1 MINIALGLGSLV
13 LLVPM
18 NNLILNIAKYKPHL
32 AMGVPGVSMF
42 VNATIVLG
50 YGLWLKPHATDSKL
64 FIGGLLLAVFA
75 SMVTKLSRL
84 LKNG

>member
-13 LLVPM
+13 LLVPI

-32 AMGVPGVSMF
+32 AVGVPGISMF
-42 VNATIVLG
+42 VNAIIVLG
-50 YGLWLKPHATDSKL
+50 YGLWLKPYTTDSKL
-64 FIGGLLLAVFA
+64 FIGGLLLAVFT